1 MKHFQVA
8 AFEEPFFWGGLGDVG
23 DNLFGAENGQP
34 TIAVLIVASHMGFN
48 LVVSLAL
55 LSRKTLVA

>member
-1 MKHFQVA
+1 M
-8 AFEEPFFWGGLGDVG
+8 G

-48 LVVSLAL
+48 LVVSFAL